1 LNDEPRIVGGDQV
14 ERGAA
19 VRVVVDFEKCVG
31 AGNCV
36 AAAPAVFD
44 QQDDDG
50 LVLVLDENPPAPEHE
65 ATRRA
70 ARLCPANAITIE
82 E

>member
-1 LNDEPRIVGGDQV
+1 M

-50 LVLVLDENPPAPEHE
+50 LVLVLDETPPSAEHE
-65 ATRRA
+65 AARRA
-70 ARLCPANAITIE
+70 GRLCPANAITIE

>member
-1 LNDEPRIVGGDQV
+1 
-14 ERGAA
+14 

-36 AAAPAVFD
+36 AAAPTVFD

-50 LVLVLDENPPAPEHE
+50 LVLVLEDSPPSSDHDA
-65 ATRRA
+65 ARKA
-70 ARLCPANAITIE
+70 ARLCPANAIAIE

>member
-1 LNDEPRIVGGDQV
+1 
-14 ERGAA
+14 

-36 AAAPAVFD
+36 AAAPTVFD

-50 LVLVLDENPPAPEHE
+50 LVLVLEGNPPASEHE
-65 ATRRA
+65 AARRA
-70 ARLCPANAITIE
+70 ARLCPANAIAIDE
-82 E
+82 